1 MHWADELLDEVG
13 AFVKDRKNIVVNSGL
28 SVSGLQHVGRLRGEI
43 VLGNTIGR
51 ALQEEGHGV
60 VHGLVLYT
68 QDQWKASPRQ
78 VAEFAD
84 GSGSKYASWRLI
96 DVPDPHGCHASWV
109 DHYW

>member
-1 MHWADELLDEVG
+1 MHWADELLDEIG
-13 AFVKDRKNIVVNSGL
+13 ASMKGREGLVVNAGL

-43 VLGNTIGR
+43 VLSHTIAR
-51 ALQEEGHGV
+51 AMRDEGHEV
-60 VHGLVLYT
+60 VQDLVLYT

-84 GSGSKYASWRLI
+84 GSGTKYASWRLI
-96 DVPDPHGCHASWV
+96 DVPDPHGCHATWV